1 MDKREQIDVS
11 QLVFEQA
18 TRKYTKYT
26 TTKISDTNTKECEVQ
41 LETRV
46 GQEWTNWLSQLDFG
60 QAASKQ
66 TQLNWFVNLVFVFI
80 FVIEIAF
87 VFLNRPYDQPEML
100 SSSSLL
106 ASLSRSIAILTGKQK
121 IFMET
126 SI

>member
-46 GQEWTNWLSQLDFG
+46 GQEWTN
-60 QAASKQ
+60 
-66 TQLNWFVNLVFVFI
+66 
-80 FVIEIAF
+80 
-87 VFLNRPYDQPEML
+87 
-100 SSSSLL
+100 
-106 ASLSRSIAILTGKQK
+106 
-121 IFMET
+121 
-126 SI
+126 